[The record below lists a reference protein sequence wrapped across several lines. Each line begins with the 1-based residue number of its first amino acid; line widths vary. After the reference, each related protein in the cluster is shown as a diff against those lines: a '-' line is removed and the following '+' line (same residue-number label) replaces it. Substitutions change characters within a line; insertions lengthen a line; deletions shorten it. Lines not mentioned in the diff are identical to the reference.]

1 MYKENYLFM
10 DESDRPY
17 EKKENSFLYS
27 KKDEEFDNMIIEKFD
42 LEPRS
47 QIRKD
52 GDLDIV

>member
-52 GDLDIV
+52 GVLDIV